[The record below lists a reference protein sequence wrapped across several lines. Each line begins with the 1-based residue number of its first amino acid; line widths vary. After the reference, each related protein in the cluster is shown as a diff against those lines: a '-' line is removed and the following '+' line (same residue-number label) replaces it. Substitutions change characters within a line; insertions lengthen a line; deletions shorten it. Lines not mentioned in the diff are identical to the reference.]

1 MNCPYCNVPYT
12 VGLLGSLFHSCKQW
26 DLNAEQKRWQS
37 TATITIGDEKMTIQE
52 ASEMVAWVKREMKK

>member
-12 VGLLGSLFHSCKQW
+12 VGIFGSFFHSCKQW
-26 DLNAEQKRWQS
+26 DLDAEQKRWQS
-37 TATITIGDEKMTIQE
+37 KATIQIGDEKMTIQE